1 MGKSAI
7 RSVAWNAP
15 MAGYKISEQT
25 DQGTVATLVN
35 GESDAWNGWLERV
48 PSFAFHSRDGRHL
61 TVVKEHRERRG
72 AYWIAYRSI
81 GGKPKKKYLGVPNRV
96 TLARLEQ
103 VALTLT
109 ESEPRTSSTR
119 SLPPQD
125 LPATVER
132 DQSRTPWQE
141 SLVATKFLVPAPLHA
156 LIARP
161 RLTAL
166 LNQGSK
172 QKLILVS
179 APAGFG
185 KTTLVSTW
193 VRSLPED
200 QARVAWVSLDEGDN
214 DSVRFWTAVLSAL
227 DQCAPGRFH
236 DVLALL
242 HTSPTPA
249 LEYILTMLINRL
261 PQTTT
266 PWVLLLDDYHT
277 ISDPAV
283 HAQLSF
289 LLERQPPPLH
299 LILLSRSDPPLN
311 LARLRARGQILE
323 VRTEQL
329 RCTQEET
336 RAFLTEVMEIEPPE
350 VVLQEITARTE
361 GWLAGLQLV
370 GLLLQRTADPAE
382 MLEEVR
388 GSQRYILDYLVEEV
402 LEQQSAPVQTFL
414 LRTSILERLC
424 APLCDAVTG
433 QTDSQQLL
441 EELERA
447 NVFVVPLD
455 GHRHWYRYHTLF
467 AEALR
472 SRLEQQQADEID
484 RLHVRA
490 SLWYAEQ
497 GNTHEA
503 VQHALWA
510 HAWQLAA
517 DLVERL
523 HFSLSWSQGQGE
535 ALTLRQWLQELP
547 TEVVR
552 ARPRLCLVYAQ
563 VLHGGAPFSTVES
576 WLQAAEAALAASL
589 PETISASAEH
599 EDQQNLLGEIAC
611 FRALLTSYQGDTQA
625 VLALCQHALSLFSPS
640 NLHTRADVFLPQA
653 VAYFA
658 AGEARAAYRSALEG
672 ERLAQAAGNVPQA
685 ILYLRMAARSLMMC
699 GHLHEAWRVLER
711 AVRLAHEQGGVVLPR
726 MDWTYVL
733 QAEILCEWN
742 RLDEAL
748 ALATQAIQWGERL
761 ETPSALVIA
770 YGMLAHLALSRG
782 EPEATRAALER
793 GELFRGKVDDP
804 YELSYISSYFTTV
817 TQVQLWLAQGDLARA
832 THWAEEVLEHEESSP
847 AFGREREE
855 VALIRL
861 HLAQDRPA
869 EALTRLTPLVER
881 ATWQERWGHII
892 ELRLLQ
898 ARAQSMLHEEQEAL
912 ARLSQALRL
921 AEPEGY
927 VRLFVDE
934 GPLMQMLLSRLQERE
949 RKHGPTPY
957 LDTLLAAFP
966 SREQVA
972 QYPWSQSQQG
982 LLDPLSTREL
992 EVLHQLA
999 RGASNLEIADTLVI
1013 TVDTVKRHVGN
1024 ILGKLQVSNRIQ
1036 AVVHA
1041 RTLGLLS

>member
-1 MGKSAI
+1 MGKSAT
-7 RSVAWNAP
+7 RSVAWNVP
-15 MAGYKISEQT
+15 TAGYQINEQT
-25 DQGTVATLVN
+25 DQGTIATLVN
-35 GESDAWNGWLERV
+35 GEGDTWNGWLERV

-81 GGKPKKKYLGVPNRV
+81 GGKPKKKYLGVPTRV

-109 ESEPRTSSTR
+109 ENEPQASSTYP
-119 SLPPQD
+119 LPPKD

-141 SLVATKFLVPAPLHA
+141 SLVATKFLVPTPAHA

-172 QKLILVS
+172 QKLTLVS

-200 QARVAWVSLDEGDN
+200 QAQVAWVSLDGGDN
-214 DSVRFWTAVLSAL
+214 DPVRFWTVVLNAL
-227 DQCAPGRFH
+227 DQCASGRFH
-236 DVLALL
+236 HALALL
-242 HTSPTPA
+242 HASPAPA

-261 PQTTT
+261 SQTTT
-266 PWVLLLDDYHT
+266 PWVLLLDDYHM

-336 RAFLTEVMEIEPPE
+336 RAFLAEVMKIDPPE
-350 VVLQEITARTE
+350 AVLQEITARTE

-370 GLLLQRTADPAE
+370 GHLLQRSADPAE

-388 GSQRYILDYLVEEV
+388 GSQRYILDYLIEEV

-414 LRTSILERLC
+414 LRTSILENLC

-472 SRLEQQQADEID
+472 SRLELQQTDEID
-484 RLHVRA
+484 RLHARA
-490 SLWYAEQ
+490 SAWYAEQ
-497 GNTHEA
+497 GNIHEA
-503 VQHALWA
+503 VQHALEA
-510 HAWQLAA
+510 HAWLLAA
-517 DLVERL
+517 DLIEQVR
-523 HFSLSWSQGQGE
+523 FSLSWNQGQGE
-535 ALTLRQWLQELP
+535 AVTLRQWLQELP
-547 TEVVR
+547 TDVVR

-563 VLHGGAPFSTVES
+563 VLYGGAPFSTVES

-589 PETISASAEH
+589 PETAPASEEH
-599 EDQQNLLGEIAC
+599 EDQQNLLGEITC

-625 VLALCQHALSLFSPS
+625 VLALCQHALSLFSSS
-640 NLHTRADVFLPQA
+640 NLQARADVFLPQA

-672 ERLAQAAGNVPQA
+672 ERLAQAAGNVPQT

-711 AVRLAHEQGGVVLPR
+711 TVRLANEPGGVVLPR
-726 MDWTYVL
+726 MDWTYIS
-733 QAEILCEWN
+733 QAEILREWN
-742 RLDEAL
+742 QLDEAL
-748 ALATQAIQWGERL
+748 ALATQAIQWSERL
-761 ETPSALVIA
+761 GTPSALVVA
-770 YGMLAHLALSRG
+770 YGMLARLALSRG

-793 GELFRGKVDDP
+793 GELFSGKVDNP
-804 YELSYISSYFTTV
+804 YELSYVSSYFTTV

-832 THWAEEVLEHEESSP
+832 THWAEDLLEHRESSP

-861 HLAQDRPA
+861 RLAQDMPA

-881 ATWQERWGHII
+881 TTRQERWGHVI
-892 ELRLLQ
+892 ELQLLQ
-898 ARAQSMLHEEQEAL
+898 AQAQSMLHEEQEAL
-912 ARLSQALRL
+912 ATLAQALRL

-949 RKHGPTPY
+949 RKHTPTPY

-966 SREQVA
+966 SHEQA
-972 QYPWSQSQQG
+972 EQRTWSQSQQG

-1041 RTLGLLS
+1041 RSLGLLS